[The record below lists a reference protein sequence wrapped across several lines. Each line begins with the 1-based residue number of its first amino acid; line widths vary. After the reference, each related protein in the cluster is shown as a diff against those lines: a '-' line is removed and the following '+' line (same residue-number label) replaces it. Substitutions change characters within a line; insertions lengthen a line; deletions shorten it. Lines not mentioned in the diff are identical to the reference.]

1 LMTIEEIKNALSK
14 YVPDAALDQCV
25 DWIAEH
31 KFFLRV
37 TKSRNSKYGDYR
49 PPKNGKGHIIT
60 VNHDMNPYAF
70 LITYTHEVA
79 HLVTFL
85 KTNSLKDPHGKEW
98 KNEFKQL
105 MTPFLTTAVFPE
117 DLIHEVKKYIHNP
130 AATSCSDVNML
141 RALKKHDKHNGE
153 WLHLEDLDMNTKF
166 RTKTGRI
173 FIKGKLIRKN
183 FLCTEAKTKGKYT
196 LNPLIE
202 VQPMEV

>member
-1 LMTIEEIKNALSK
+1 MTIDEIKSALSK
-14 YVPDAALDQCV
+14 YIPAAALDQCV
-25 DWIAEH
+25 DWITEY

-79 HLVTFL
+79 HLATFL
-85 KTNSLKDPHGKEW
+85 KTNSLKDPHGKLW

-117 DLIHEVKKYIHNP
+117 DLIHEVKKYILNP

-153 WLHLEDLDMNTKF
+153 WLHLEDLDINTRF
-166 RTKTGRI
+166 RIKTGRT
-173 FIKGKLIRKN
+173 FIKGKLVRKN
-183 FLCTEAKTKGKYT
+183 FLCVESKTKNKYT

-202 VQPMEV
+202 VQPLEV